1 LNLYQQMVKWREL
14 SLPQAQVPKSRYF
27 LYNEAMQLLFLPALF
42 GVIARSAWAFGE
54 AQHAAINPIRKVV
67 TLLQTMQKK
76 VEQEGAA
83 EAKLYEKFMCYCKN
97 GGSDLEASIGAAEG
111 KVSSLPSE
119 IKSAEEKLVQLKT
132 DVKQAQ
138 TDKAAAKEAMTTATA
153 IRDKEAAVFASEKAE
168 YDATITAIVKAVSA
182 LEKGMA
188 GGFLQ
193 TQSAQVLRDFMRH
206 GADLNE
212 VDRQTLT
219 AFLSASEASSYA
231 PQSGQIVG
239 ILKEMGDTMAAD
251 LAAAIKTEEDAI
263 KTYNDLMAAK
273 KEEVDALTAEIEKK
287 LKRIGELGI
296 EIVDMKEDLSD
307 TESALTADKEFL
319 ANLEKSCATKT
330 AEWEE
335 RSKTRAEELVA
346 LADTIKVL
354 NDDDALDLF
363 KKTLPSAS
371 ASFVQT
377 RVSLET
383 LRTKAMQD
391 LRRAA
396 LTANRRHRPGLDF
409 LVLALSGKR
418 SLTQGTFDKV
428 VKMIDNMVAELK
440 KEQQDDADKKE
451 YCSVQLDTSDDKKK
465 ALEHVVSDLEGEIA
479 KAKELIAT
487 LTDEIAALQAG
498 IVELDK
504 SVAEATDQRKAEN
517 EEFKALM
524 ASDTAAKDL
533 LGFAKNRLNK
543 FYNPSLYVAPPKREL
558 SAGDRIYENMGGEL
572 TTAAPGGI
580 ANTGIAAFAEVKSHN
595 QVAPPPP
602 PATWDAYS
610 KKTEESAGVIGMID
624 LLIKDLDKEMTEAS
638 TEEKDAQADYETM
651 MRESAE
657 KRVADTKSLSDKEAA
672 KADTEKSLSDLS
684 GEKKDKTSE
693 LLATLKYIQSL
704 HTECDWLLQYYDM
717 REQARTGEI
726 DSLTKAKAV
735 LSGADYSL
743 LQMNSEG
750 FLRR

>member
-1 LNLYQQMVKWREL
+1 L
-14 SLPQAQVPKSRYF
+14 
-27 LYNEAMQLLFLPALF
+27 
-42 GVIARSAWAFGE
+42 GSAWASE
-54 AQHAAINPIRKVV
+54 QAQQATINPIRKVV

-76 VEQEGAA
+76 VEEEGAA

-97 GGSDLEASIGAAEG
+97 GASDLEASIGAAED
-111 KVSSLPSE
+111 KVGSLPNE
-119 IKSAEEKLVQLKT
+119 IKAAEEKLEQLKAE
-132 DVKQAQ
+132 VKQAQ
-138 TDKAAAKEAMTTATA
+138 TERVAAKASMAKATA
-153 IRDKEAAVFASEKAE
+153 IREKEAAAFASDKAE
-168 YDATITAIVKAVSA
+168 ADATIAAIVGAVAA

-193 TQSAQVLRDFMRH
+193 TRAAQVLRDFMRH
-206 GADLNE
+206 EAEMNE
-212 VDRQTLT
+212 LDRETLT
-219 AFLSASEASSYA
+219 SFLSASTQSTYA
-231 PQSGQIVG
+231 PKSGQIVG

-251 LAAAIKTEEDAI
+251 LASATKTEEEAI

-273 KEEVDALTAEIEKK
+273 KAEVEALTAEIEKK
-287 LKRIGELGI
+287 LKQIGELGI
-296 EIVDMKEDLSD
+296 EIVEMKEDMSD
-307 TESALTADKEFL
+307 TEAALVADKEFL
-319 ANLEKSCATKT
+319 ANLEKGCATKT

-383 LRTKAMQD
+383 MRAKATQELRKA
-391 LRRAA
+391 L
-396 LTANRRHRPGLDF
+396 LTASRRHRPGFDF

-418 SLTQGTFDKV
+418 ALTQGTFDKV

-440 KEQQDDADKKE
+440 QEQLDDANKKE
-451 YCSVQLDTSDDKKK
+451 YCSVSLDTADDKKK
-465 ALEHVVSDLEGEIA
+465 EVERAVSDLEGAIA

-487 LTDEIAALQAG
+487 LTDEIAALTAG

-504 SVAEATDQRKAEN
+504 SVVEATDQRKAEN
-517 EEFKALM
+517 EEFKSLM
-524 ASDTAAKDL
+524 AADSAAKDL
-533 LGFAKNRLNK
+533 LVFAKNRLNK

-580 ANTGIAAFAEVKSHN
+580 ANTGVAAFAEVKIHE

-602 PATWDAYS
+602 PATWGAYS
-610 KKTEESAGVIGMID
+610 KKSEESTGVISMID
-624 LLIKDLDKEMTEAS
+624 LLIKDLDKEMTEAT
-638 TEEKDAQADYETM
+638 TEEKDAQGDYETM
-651 MRESAE
+651 MKESAE
-657 KRVADTKSLSDKEAA
+657 KRVADSKSLSDKQAA
-672 KADTEKSLSDLS
+672 KADTEKSLADAS

-693 LLATLKYIQSL
+693 LLATLKYIESL
-704 HTECDWLLQYYDM
+704 HVECDWLLKYYDV

-726 DSLTKAKAV
+726 DSLVKAKAV

-743 LQMNSEG
+743 LQMNSQG
-750 FLRR
+750 FLRRQ

>member
-1 LNLYQQMVKWREL
+1 
-14 SLPQAQVPKSRYF
+14 
-27 LYNEAMQLLFLPALF
+27 MQLFFVSALL
-42 GVIARSAWAFGE
+42 GVISGPAWAIEQGQQ
-54 AQHAAINPIRKVV
+54 ATINPIRKVV
-67 TLLQTMQKK
+67 TLLQSMQKK
-76 VEQEGAA
+76 VEEEGAA

-97 GGSDLEASIGAAEG
+97 GASDLEASIGAAEG
-111 KVSSLPSE
+111 KVSSLPTQ
-119 IKSAEEKLVQLKT
+119 IKAAEEKLEQLKGE
-132 DVKQAQ
+132 VKQAQ
-138 TDKAAAKEAMTTATA
+138 ADKAAAKNAMAKATA
-153 IRDKEAAVFASEKAE
+153 IREKEAATFASEKAE
-168 YDATITAIVKAVSA
+168 YDATIAAIVQAVAA

-193 TQSAQVLRDFMRH
+193 TRSAQVLRDFMRH
-206 GADLNE
+206 EDELAE

-219 AFLSASEASSYA
+219 VFLAASEESTYA

-239 ILKEMGDTMAAD
+239 ILKQMGDTMAAD
-251 LAAAIKTEEDAI
+251 LASATKTEEEAI
-263 KTYNDLMAAK
+263 KNYDGLMAAK
-273 KEEVDALTAEIEKK
+273 KAEVDALTAEIEKK

-296 EIVDMKEDLSD
+296 EIVEMKEDMSD
-307 TESALTADKEFL
+307 TEAALAADKEFL
-319 ANLEKSCATKT
+319 ANLEKGCATKT

-377 RVSLET
+377 RVSLANMRAQALQE
-383 LRTKAMQD
+383 LRKA
-391 LRRAA
+391 LKAG
-396 LTANRRHRPGLDF
+396 RHRPGLDF

-418 SLTQGTFDKV
+418 ALTQGTFDKV

-440 KEQQDDADKKE
+440 KEQQDDANKKE
-451 YCSVQLDTSDDKKK
+451 YCSVQLDTADDKKK
-465 ALEHVVSDLEGEIA
+465 ALERTVSDLEGEIA

-487 LTDEIAALQAG
+487 LTDEIAALTAG

-504 SVAEATDQRKAEN
+504 SVAEATEQRQAEN
-517 EEFKALM
+517 EEFKSLM
-524 ASDTAAKDL
+524 AADGAAKEL
-533 LGFAKNRLNK
+533 LVFAKNRLNK
-543 FYNPSLYVAPPKREL
+543 FYNPKLYVAAPKREL
-558 SAGDRIYENMGGEL
+558 SAGDRVYENMGGEL

-580 ANTGIAAFAEVKSHN
+580 ANTGIAMFSQVRVHQ

-610 KKTEESAGVIGMID
+610 KKSEESTGVISMID
-624 LLIKDLDKEMTEAS
+624 LLMKDLEKEMTEAK

-651 MRESAE
+651 MKESAQ
-657 KRVADTKSLSDKEAA
+657 KRVADSKSLADKQSA
-672 KADTEKSLSDLS
+672 KADTEKAMSDLS
-684 GEKKDKTSE
+684 GEKKDTTSE
-693 LLATLKYIQSL
+693 LLATVKYIQSL
-704 HTECDWLLQYYDM
+704 HTECDWLLKYYDM

-726 DSLTKAKAV
+726 DSLVKAKAV

-743 LQMNSEG
+743 LQMNS
-750 FLRR
+750 